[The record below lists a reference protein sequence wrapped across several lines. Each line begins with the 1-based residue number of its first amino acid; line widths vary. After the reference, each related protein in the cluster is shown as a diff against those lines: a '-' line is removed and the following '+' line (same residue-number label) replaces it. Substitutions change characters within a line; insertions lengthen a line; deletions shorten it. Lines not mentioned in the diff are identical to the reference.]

1 MHAHRA
7 SAVRE
12 LCVKLMRGH
21 KKKVQNFLPCK
32 SPHQGVPCDLSAA
45 NGAAYSDILLNHHHP
60 TRLPAHLVH
69 GTDTHTLTPIEFGE
83 RPLCVHTP
91 CTWLRMYSHEH
102 HRWILRI
109 ARRSRSAERSNKE
122 KRISRVA
129 RKARGRKN
137 TGGPQLRYMDAV
149 FLPAKRH
156 RAPPAKVCAA
166 VLLMERAV
174 IYHGAFARPSFVG
187 RLFRPPASSLDG
199 ESLCADLRRSSLVK
213 GPGSCTAAVAC
224 SAGRASSLDA
234 FARREEYSS

>member
-1 MHAHRA
+1 MAGSLSVGHFLVAATVTFVGMIHGIPTCAERIRA
-7 SAVRE
+7 RFPSGEQIDSCRP
-12 LCVKLMRGH
+12 
-21 KKKVQNFLPCK
+21 VQ
-32 SPHQGVPCDLSAA
+32 
-45 NGAAYSDILLNHHHP
+45 
-60 TRLPAHLVH
+60 
-69 GTDTHTLTPIEFGE
+69 FGE

-234 FARREEYSS
+234 FARREGILELTAPSGPRVIAVRRKISKISFSAQP